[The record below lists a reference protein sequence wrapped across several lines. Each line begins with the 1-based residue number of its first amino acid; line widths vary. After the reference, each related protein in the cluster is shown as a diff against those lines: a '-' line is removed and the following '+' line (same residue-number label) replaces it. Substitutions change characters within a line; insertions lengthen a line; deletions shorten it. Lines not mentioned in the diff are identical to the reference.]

1 MILYPGENSWNTVRL
16 DKRNYTA
23 QKAKEQQKELI
34 KRTKFIGM
42 KNNRFC
48 INIPDEDIRK
58 FKETGLENMA
68 KKFFKCEGSLAP
80 VFYLG

>member
-34 KRTKFIGM
+34 I
-42 KNNRFC
+42 
-48 INIPDEDIRK
+48 DA
-58 FKETGLENMA
+58 LEM
-68 KKFFKCEGSLAP
+68 LAE
-80 VFYLG
+80 